1 MEKNYEIGFYNNN
14 VHYIVHTKLN
24 GTEKQCDYANDLLT
38 KHIQRFQNKFTD
50 GQCKKVVEQAEQMHD
65 ATQIIENLS
74 KIY

>member
-1 MEKNYEIGFYNNN
+1 
-14 VHYIVHTKLN
+14 
-24 GTEKQCDYANDLLT
+24 LLT